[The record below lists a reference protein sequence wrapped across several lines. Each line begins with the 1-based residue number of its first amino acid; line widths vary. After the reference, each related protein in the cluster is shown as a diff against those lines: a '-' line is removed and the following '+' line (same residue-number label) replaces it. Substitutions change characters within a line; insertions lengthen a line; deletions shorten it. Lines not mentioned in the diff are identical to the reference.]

1 MPMCADICT
10 NEEKSA
16 RFQQALD
23 RIVRLEERERH
34 GIGMQK
40 EKTLHAVL
48 KAYEDP
54 DEDHHEIPIE
64 NYIADIYCEKTGS
77 ITEIQTANFGY
88 LRNKLDAFLPLYHVT
103 VVYPI
108 PAVKWITWIDPET
121 GELGKRSRSPTKG
134 SFYSAFRELYRISSY
149 LDHPNLSIKL
159 ILLDMEEYRLK
170 DGWGRDGKRGSHR
183 YDRVPTRLVDET
195 VINEPRDYMQ
205 FIPYDIQEPF
215 TAKEL
220 ARSCGQPGNSFSTE
234 ALILRKMGVIVQSG
248 KKGRSYLYRVAE
260 DPEPSL

>member
-1 MPMCADICT
+1 MPMCADTCT
-10 NEEKSA
+10 NKERDA
-16 RFQQALD
+16 RFQRALD
-23 RIVRLEERERH
+23 RIVRTEERERH

-64 NYIADIYCEKTGS
+64 SFIADIYCEKTGT

-88 LRNKLDAFLPLYHVT
+88 LREKLDAFLPLYHVT

-108 PAVKWITWIDPET
+108 PASKWITWIDPET
-121 GELGKRSRSPTKG
+121 GELEKRSRSPKKG

-159 ILLDMEEYRLK
+159 ILLDMEEYRLR
-170 DGWGRDGKRGSHR
+170 DGWSRDGKRGSHR
-183 YDRVPTRLVDET
+183 YDRVPTRIVGET
-195 VINEPRDYMQ
+195 LITEPRDYMQ
-205 FIPYDIQEPF
+205 FIPYELEEPF

-220 ARSCGQPGNSFSTE
+220 AESCGQKGNSFSTE
-234 ALILRKMGVIVQSG
+234 ALILRKMGVIEQVG
-248 KKGRSYLYRVAE
+248 KRGRSYLYRVAQ
-260 DPEPSL
+260 

>member
-1 MPMCADICT
+1 MPMCADTCT
-10 NEEKSA
+10 NEERDA
-16 RFQQALD
+16 RFRRALD
-23 RIVRLEERERH
+23 LIVRTEERERH

-64 NYIADIYCEKTGS
+64 SFIADIYCEKTGT

-88 LRNKLDAFLPLYHVT
+88 LREKLDAFLPLYHVT

-108 PAVKWITWIDPET
+108 PASKWITWIDPET
-121 GELGKRSRSPTKG
+121 GELEKRSRSPKKG

-159 ILLDMEEYRLK
+159 ILLDMEEYRS
-170 DGWGRDGKRGSHR
+170 D
-183 YDRVPTRLVDET
+183 
-195 VINEPRDYMQ
+195 Q
-205 FIPYDIQEPF
+205 
-215 TAKEL
+215 
-220 ARSCGQPGNSFSTE
+220 
-234 ALILRKMGVIVQSG
+234 
-248 KKGRSYLYRVAE
+248 
-260 DPEPSL
+260 

>member
-1 MPMCADICT
+1 MPMCADTCT
-10 NEEKSA
+10 NEERDA
-16 RFQQALD
+16 RFRHALD
-23 RIVRLEERERH
+23 LIVRTEERERH

-64 NYIADIYCEKTGS
+64 SLIADIYCEKTGT

-88 LRNKLDAFLPLYHVT
+88 LREKLDAFLPLYHVT

-108 PAVKWITWIDPET
+108 PASKWITWIDPET
-121 GELGKRSRSPTKG
+121 GELEKRSRSPKKG

-159 ILLDMEEYRLK
+159 ILLDMEEYRLR
-170 DGWGRDGKRGSHR
+170 DGWSRDGKRGSHR
-183 YDRVPTRLVDET
+183 YDRVPTRIVGET
-195 VINEPRDYMQ
+195 LITEPRDYMQ
-205 FIPYDIQEPF
+205 FIPYELEEPF

-220 ARSCGQPGNSFSTE
+220 AESCGQKGKSFSTE
-234 ALILRKMGVIVQSG
+234 ALILRKMGVIEQVG
-248 KKGRSYLYRVAE
+248 KRGRSYLYRVAQ
-260 DPEPSL
+260 

>member
-1 MPMCADICT
+1 MPMCANT
-10 NEEKSA
+10 FTSEERDA
-16 RFQQALD
+16 RFQRALD
-23 RIVRLEERERH
+23 MIVRPGERERH

-64 NYIADIYCEKTGS
+64 NFIADIYSSGTES

-88 LRNKLDAFLPLYHVT
+88 LRDKLAAFLPLYHVT

-108 PAVKWITWIDPET
+108 PATKWVTWIDPET
-121 GELGKRSRSPTKG
+121 GELGKRNRSPKKG
-134 SFYSAFRELYRISSY
+134 SFYSAFRELYKISSF

-159 ILLDMEEYRLK
+159 ILLDMEEYRLQ

-183 YDRVPTRLVDET
+183 YDRVPTRIVAET
-195 VINEPRDYMQ
+195 VLSDPRDYLQ
-205 FIPYDIQEPF
+205 FIPYDLEEPF

-220 ARSCGQPGNSFSTE
+220 ARSCGYPRESFSTE
-234 ALILRKMGVIVQSG
+234 ALILRKMGVIEKTG
-248 KKGRSYLYRVAE
+248 TRGRSYLYKVT
-260 DPEPSL
+260 D

>member
-1 MPMCADICT
+1 MPMCADTCIN
-10 NEEKSA
+10 NERDA
-16 RFQQALD
+16 RFQRALD
-23 RIVRLEERERH
+23 SIVQLQERERH

-64 NYIADIYCEKTGS
+64 NYIADIYCDEKGS
-77 ITEIQTANFGY
+77 ITEIQTANMGS
-88 LRNKLDAFLPLYHVT
+88 LRDKLSVFLPLYKVT

-108 PAVKWITWIDPET
+108 PATKWITWVDPVT
-121 GELGKRSRSPTKG
+121 GELGKRNRSPLKG

-149 LDHPNLSIKL
+149 LDHPNLTIKL
-159 ILLDMEEYRLK
+159 ILLDLEEYRLQ

-183 YDRVPTRLVDET
+183 YDRVPTRIVSEMLLT
-195 VINEPRDYMQ
+195 QPADYLQ
-205 FIPYDIQEPF
+205 FIPYELGEPF

-220 ARSCGQPGNSFSTE
+220 AKSCGFPRESFSTE
-234 ALILRKMGVIVQSG
+234 ALILKKLGVLEQIG
-248 KKGRSYLYRVAE
+248 KKGRAYLYRVA
-260 DPEPSL
+260 PEYT